1 MINLWANFLSQ
12 EKLTPKSI
20 GEEGT
25 QVLLDLTIEL
35 ANRKVMPS
43 RRPYSARIA
52 SRRLIVV
59 AAMDLGIDLMAITKV
74 YDGKVAM
81 GRGLID
87 VWHKVYAERFGSNYG
102 TASWAE
108 LRRRRVVTKLSLE
121 RTNNAACED

>member
-1 MINLWANFLSQ
+1 MLNLWANFLSR
-12 EKLTPKSI
+12 EKLTPKSV

-35 ANRKVMPS
+35 GKRNVMPS
-43 RRPYSARIA
+43 RKPYKARIA
-52 SRRLIVV
+52 SRRLVV
-59 AAMDLGIDLMAITKV
+59 MAAMDLGIDLMAVTKV

-87 VWHKVYAERFGSNYG
+87 VWHQVYAERFGSNYG

-108 LRRRRVVTKLSLE
+108 LRRRRIVTKLSLE
-121 RTNNAACED
+121 RKQNVSIKD